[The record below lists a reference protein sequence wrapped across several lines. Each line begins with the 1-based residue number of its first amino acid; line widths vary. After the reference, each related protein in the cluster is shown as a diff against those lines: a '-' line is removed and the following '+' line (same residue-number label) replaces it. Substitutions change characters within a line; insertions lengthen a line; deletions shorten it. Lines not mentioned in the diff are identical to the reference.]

1 MSGETDSDPIFT
13 VIKKTKNTS
22 GVDRTSYNLTLSG
35 RSILD
40 TRYSSSIEYLISS
53 IELLFDINIPTTGLF
68 DFTLTQSPVR
78 EPVSI
83 VPFGIDGLGLLCRR
97 RVPARGGLI

>member
-1 MSGETDSDPIFT
+1 MSGETDLDQILT
-13 VIKKTKNTS
+13 VIKNTKNTS
-22 GVDRTSYNLTLSG
+22 SVDWTSYNLTLSG

-40 TRYSSSIEYLISS
+40 SRYSSSIEYLVSS
-53 IELLFDINIPTTGLF
+53 IEPQFDINISTTGLF

-83 VPFGIDGLGLLCRR
+83 FPFDIDGLGLLCRR
-97 RVPARGGLI
+97 RVPARGGLT